1 MKKSLKSL
9 DIEQNLAT
17 ITLSDEETKLEIP
30 KLSASRLIKI
40 VKYLGVEV
48 ARLWDKTAEIG
59 YDSSL
64 TDQEKLIAILEFVPE
79 EKLLGIV
86 GILTDLD
93 EESALLLDINE
104 ILDIFLVYAE
114 KTNLPKTFL
123 QIRNLYKVITKK
135 ELPSFKEWLDQVLPR
150 VEEQEETKEIVEV
163 GKKA

>member
-1 MKKSLKSL
+1 MKKTLKSL
-9 DIEQNLAT
+9 DIEKNLAT

-30 KLSASRLIKI
+30 KLSASRLIKV
-40 VKYLGVEV
+40 VKYLGVEI
-48 ARLWDKTAEIG
+48 ARLWDKAAEIG
-59 YDSSL
+59 YDASL
-64 TDQEKLIAILEFVPE
+64 TDQEKLIAILDFIPE
-79 EKLLGIV
+79 EKVLGIV

-93 EESALLLDINE
+93 EESALSLDLNE

-135 ELPSFKEWLDQVLPR
+135 DLPSFKEWLDQVLPR
-150 VEEQEETKEIVEV
+150 TEEEEAPKAMVEA